1 MASISNLDPK
11 PRIFKFTGGEGC
23 WNGPARSMTVTVACG
38 GEPAVVGVTE
48 PSRCE
53 YAATL
58 LSPAACADHEVAA
71 LEEELRVLEEEVKA
85 ADHDEF

>member
-1 MASISNLDPK
+1 M
-11 PRIFKFTGGEGC
+11 
-23 WNGPARSMTVTVACG
+23 ACG

-58 LSPAACADHEVAA
+58 LSPAACAYHEVAA